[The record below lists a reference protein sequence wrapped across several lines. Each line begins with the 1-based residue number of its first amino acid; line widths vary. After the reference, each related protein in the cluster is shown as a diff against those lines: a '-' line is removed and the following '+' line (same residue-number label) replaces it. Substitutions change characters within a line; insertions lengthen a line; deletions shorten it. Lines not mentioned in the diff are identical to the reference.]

1 MASPIERL
9 VHYLS
14 QLPGIGEK
22 TATRLTFFILRQK
35 PDYAREFAD
44 ALGGLHEKVGFCKR
58 CQNLTEENPCR
69 ICADPKREAKSIL
82 VVETPQDMLAIER
95 SHSYRGLYHILHG
108 AISPLENIGPDDLK
122 IRELLTRLPSE
133 GIEEVILATNPN
145 VEGEATALYLVKLLD
160 PLGLRVSRIAS
171 GVPVG
176 SGIEYLDPLTLK
188 RALEGRQTWLGP
200 NGALE
205 PL

>member
-35 PDYAREFAD
+35 PNYAQELAA
-44 ALGGLHEKVGFCKR
+44 ALGELHTKVSFCRR
-58 CQNLTEENPCR
+58 CQNLTEENPCKLCSDLR
-69 ICADPKREAKSIL
+69 REVKSIL

-95 SHSYRGLYHILHG
+95 SQSYRGLYHILHG
-108 AISPLENIGPDDLK
+108 AISPLENVGPEHLK
-122 IRELLTRLPSE
+122 IHELLTRLPSE

-145 VEGEATALYLVKLLD
+145 VEGEATALYLVKLLN
-160 PLGLRVSRIAS
+160 PLGVRVSRIAS

-188 RALEGRQTWLGP
+188 RALEGRQTWP
-200 NGALE
+200 AN
-205 PL
+205 